1 MEPQKIQMEILVSV
15 IVPVYRSDRIRR
27 CIESVLKQSYPVW
40 ELILVDDG
48 STDGAGKICD
58 EYAAEDSRI
67 RVIHQKNRGI
77 SAARNTG
84 LDHCRGEVL
93 YFIDDDDYVHPDL
106 IGNSL
111 QKMEQEEADMV
122 CFYAA
127 ELRGGK
133 RKNLMEWSYADP
145 SWNAGQIREKGLCFR
160 LLMVWSKAYRREL
173 WEQLRFPEGQAA
185 EDVWITVPL
194 WKSAKKICVLPQIL
208 YFYDQSPHGSVTQQ
222 WTAGQDYDACA
233 SYTNCMQDLA
243 AWGESDDARLPGLY
257 RLYRLR
263 AAVTGLYNNRKNP
276 VLSEEQKMVLE
287 QVMKEENLS
296 PSQAE
301 PILSNDLYFRILEE
315 EQHMAGKRFPGERR
329 ERMLRCAI
337 QACCMDWAEPRLE
350 PQERQRLENFI
361 DQWKGGMKKN
371 EKILQWCI
379 RHHFQMIVEQEGRR
393 LMQKF
398 SKV

>member
-133 RKNLMEWSYADP
+133 RK
-145 SWNAGQIREKGLCFR
+145 I
-160 LLMVWSKAYRREL
+160 
-173 WEQLRFPEGQAA
+173 
-185 EDVWITVPL
+185 
-194 WKSAKKICVLPQIL
+194 
-208 YFYDQSPHGSVTQQ
+208 
-222 WTAGQDYDACA
+222 
-233 SYTNCMQDLA
+233 
-243 AWGESDDARLPGLY
+243 
-257 RLYRLR
+257 
-263 AAVTGLYNNRKNP
+263 
-276 VLSEEQKMVLE
+276 
-287 QVMKEENLS
+287 
-296 PSQAE
+296 
-301 PILSNDLYFRILEE
+301 
-315 EQHMAGKRFPGERR
+315 
-329 ERMLRCAI
+329 
-337 QACCMDWAEPRLE
+337 
-350 PQERQRLENFI
+350 
-361 DQWKGGMKKN
+361 
-371 EKILQWCI
+371 
-379 RHHFQMIVEQEGRR
+379 
-393 LMQKF
+393 
-398 SKV
+398 

>member
-1 MEPQKIQMEILVSV
+1 M
-15 IVPVYRSDRIRR
+15 
-27 CIESVLKQSYPVW
+27 
-40 ELILVDDG
+40 
-48 STDGAGKICD
+48 
-58 EYAAEDSRI
+58 
-67 RVIHQKNRGI
+67 
-77 SAARNTG
+77 
-84 LDHCRGEVL
+84 L

-145 SWNAGQIREKGLCFR
+145 FVECRTDTGER
-160 LLMVWSKAYRREL
+160 
-173 WEQLRFPEGQAA
+173 
-185 EDVWITVPL
+185 T
-194 WKSAKKICVLPQIL
+194 VLPAPHGLVQGIQERTVGTAAVSRGTGGGRCVDHRASVEVREENLRASQIL

-301 PILSNDLYFRILEE
+301 PILSNDLYFRIRGRGT
-315 EQHMAGKRFPGERR
+315 AYGGKTVSGERR

-337 QACCMDWAEPRLE
+337 QACCMDWAERGWS
-350 PQERQRLENFI
+350 RR
-361 DQWKGGMKKN
+361 KGSAL
-371 EKILQWCI
+371 KILLTS
-379 RHHFQMIVEQEGRR
+379 GRAE
-393 LMQKF
+393 
-398 SKV
+398 